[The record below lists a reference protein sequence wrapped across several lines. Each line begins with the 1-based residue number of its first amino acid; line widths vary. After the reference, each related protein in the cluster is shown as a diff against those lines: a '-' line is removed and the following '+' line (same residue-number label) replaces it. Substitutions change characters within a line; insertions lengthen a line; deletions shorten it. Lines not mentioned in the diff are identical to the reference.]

1 MEQVSMRQN
10 KDFTVKDSLS
20 RWLVTH
26 VNSKSLSLM
35 HNLYYF
41 HDNVVTVKR
50 NPLHD
55 FCLPQTHNV
64 SSANDPRM
72 NRTCLHGFNLAV
84 YKDDDPHQHM
94 KKRFTASDIPL
105 SIAA

>member
-20 RWLVTH
+20 RRLVTH
-26 VNSKSLSLM
+26 VSSKSFSLM

-41 HDNVVTVKR
+41 HDNVVSVKR

-55 FCLPQTHNV
+55 FCLPQTQTFLV
-64 SSANDPRM
+64 QMTPE
-72 NRTCLHGFNLAV
+72 
-84 YKDDDPHQHM
+84 
-94 KKRFTASDIPL
+94 
-105 SIAA
+105 